1 MISIIHGSF
10 QNQTLINRVLSYV
23 TAASTF
29 IGGVLHLAIIPM
41 FFAFTPVNVMIFFLV
56 SGAGQ
61 LFWVIPVLKRWSNVW
76 YYIGMGGTA
85 ILIAL
90 FVIAVPARGLPV
102 SELEITI
109 ELVQIVFIIGS
120 IMIVKE
126 RTTKAKMAPGRE
138 S

>member
-1 MISIIHGSF
+1 
-10 QNQTLINRVLSYV
+10 V

-90 FVIAVPARGLPV
+90 FVIAVR
-102 SELEITI
+102 ELEITI

-120 IMIVKE
+120 IMMLKE

>member
-1 MISIIHGSF
+1 M
-10 QNQTLINRVLSYV
+10 INRILFYV
-23 TAASTF
+23 AAASTF
-29 IGGVLHLAIIPM
+29 IAGVLHLAIIPM
-41 FFAFTPVNVMIFFLV
+41 FFALTPVNVMIFFLV

-61 LFWVIPVLKRWSNVW
+61 LFWVIPVLKRWSNLW
-76 YYIGMGGTA
+76 YYIGMGGTV

-109 ELVQIVFIIGS
+109 ELIQIVFIICS

-126 RTTKAKMAPGRE
+126 RTTEAKITLGRE

>member
-1 MISIIHGSF
+1 MID
-10 QNQTLINRVLSYV
+10 RVLFYV

-29 IGGVLHLAIIPM
+29 IGGVLHLAIILM

-56 SGAGQ
+56 SGACQ

-76 YYIGMGGTA
+76 YYIGIGGTA

-90 FVIAVPARGLPV
+90 FVIAVPARGLPI
-102 SELEITI
+102 SELEITT

-120 IMIVKE
+120 IIIVKE
-126 RTTKAKMAPGRE
+126 RTTKAKIASARE

>member
-1 MISIIHGSF
+1 
-10 QNQTLINRVLSYV
+10 LIDRVLFYV

-29 IGGVLHLAIIPM
+29 IGGVLHLAIILM

-56 SGAGQ
+56 SGACQ

-76 YYIGMGGTA
+76 YYIGIGGTA

-90 FVIAVPARGLPV
+90 FVIAVPARGLPI
-102 SELEITI
+102 SELEITT

-120 IMIVKE
+120 IIIVKE
-126 RTTKAKMAPGRE
+126 RTTKAKIASARE

>member
-1 MISIIHGSF
+1 
-10 QNQTLINRVLSYV
+10 LIDRVLFYV

-29 IGGVLHLAIIPM
+29 IGGVLHLAIILM

-56 SGAGQ
+56 SGACQ

-76 YYIGMGGTA
+76 YYIGIGGTA

-90 FVIAVPARGLPV
+90 FVIAVPARGLPI
-102 SELEITI
+102 SELEITT

-120 IMIVKE
+120 IIIVKE
-126 RTTKAKMAPGRE
+126 RTTKAKIASAR
-138 S
+138 

>member
-1 MISIIHGSF
+1 
-10 QNQTLINRVLSYV
+10 LIDRVLFYV

-29 IGGVLHLAIIPM
+29 IGGVLHLAIILM

-56 SGAGQ
+56 SGACQ

-76 YYIGMGGTA
+76 YYIGIGGTT

-90 FVIAVPARGLPV
+90 FVIAVPARGLPI
-102 SELEITI
+102 SELEITT

-126 RTTKAKMAPGRE
+126 RTTKAKIASAR
-138 S
+138 

>member
-1 MISIIHGSF
+1 M
-10 QNQTLINRVLSYV
+10 

-120 IMIVKE
+120 IMMLKE

>member
-1 MISIIHGSF
+1 
-10 QNQTLINRVLSYV
+10 LIDRVLFYV

-29 IGGVLHLAIIPM
+29 IGGVLHLAIILM

-56 SGAGQ
+56 SGACQ

-76 YYIGMGGTA
+76 YYIGIGGTT

-90 FVIAVPARGLPV
+90 FVIAVPARGLPI
-102 SELEITI
+102 SELEITT

-120 IMIVKE
+120 IIIVKE
-126 RTTKAKMAPGRE
+126 RTTKAKIASAR
-138 S
+138 

>member
-1 MISIIHGSF
+1 MIDRILF
-10 QNQTLINRVLSYV
+10 YV

-29 IGGVLHLAIIPM
+29 IGGVLHLAIILM

-56 SGAGQ
+56 SGACQ

-76 YYIGMGGTA
+76 YYIGIGGTT

-90 FVIAVPARGLPV
+90 FVIAVPGRGLPI
-102 SELEITI
+102 SELEIAT

-126 RTTKAKMAPGRE
+126 RRTKAKIASARE

>member
-1 MISIIHGSF
+1 MID
-10 QNQTLINRVLSYV
+10 RVLFYV

-29 IGGVLHLAIIPM
+29 IGGVSHLAIILM

-56 SGAGQ
+56 SGACQ

-76 YYIGMGGTA
+76 YYIGIGGTA

-90 FVIAVPARGLPV
+90 FVIAVPGRGLPI
-102 SELEITI
+102 SELEIAT

-126 RTTKAKMAPGRE
+126 RRTKAKIASARE

>member
-1 MISIIHGSF
+1 
-10 QNQTLINRVLSYV
+10 
-23 TAASTF
+23 
-29 IGGVLHLAIIPM
+29 
-41 FFAFTPVNVMIFFLV
+41 MIFFLV
-56 SGAGQ
+56 SGACQ

-76 YYIGMGGTA
+76 YYIGIGGTA

-90 FVIAVPARGLPV
+90 FVIAVPGRGLPI
-102 SELEITI
+102 SELEIAT

-126 RTTKAKMAPGRE
+126 RRTKAKIASARE

>member
-1 MISIIHGSF
+1 
-10 QNQTLINRVLSYV
+10 LIDRVLFYV

-29 IGGVLHLAIIPM
+29 IGGVLHLAIILM

-56 SGAGQ
+56 SGACQ

-76 YYIGMGGTA
+76 YYIGIGGTT

-90 FVIAVPARGLPV
+90 FVIAVPARGLPI
-102 SELEITI
+102 SELEITT

-120 IMIVKE
+120 IIIVKE
-126 RTTKAKMAPGRE
+126 RTTKAKIASARE